1 MIATKRSL
9 LAAIT
14 LLFASCAPSTGRLD
28 TAPEAEARAP
38 APAIDPAAGMPVA
51 TEPTPPGPA
60 RRVIVVTI
68 DGLMPETY
76 TNPAAHGLSVP
87 VLRRLRTEGASS
99 DGALSVYPSLTYPAH
114 TSIASGVV
122 PARHGVVS
130 NSAFD
135 PLGTNQDGWRWY
147 STDVKAPRVWD
158 LARAAGYRTAIIDWP
173 VTVGA
178 DATLH
183 VPEFWRAHVD
193 EDLKLISAL
202 STPKDILQRVGAVF
216 PNFREGFRPQDVSD
230 EAGFDIAVYALRE
243 VDPHLLFLHVWQVDA
258 AQHKFGLWSPEAVTA
273 IEEADRQLG
282 RLLAEVESAGQ
293 LAETAFV
300 VASDHGFRNVERC
313 FNPRALLE
321 QAKLLTRNTDGK
333 IESWQ
338 ATVHPNHGSAFVY
351 LNGADPAL
359 EARVQ
364 KLFDDRAKAE
374 PNAIARVLS
383 RAEVVA
389 MGGDPDAFLG
399 LEAAPGAYFG
409 PAYDKWQTPPRYR
422 ANHGYDPNLPVMRA
436 SLLLFGAGVA
446 PRNLADARIVDVAP
460 TVASWLGLSM
470 GDVDGR
476 VLEVAAGL
484 Q

>member
-1 MIATKRSL
+1 MIAPLTRSL
-9 LAAIT
+9 LAVVA
-14 LLFASCAPSTGRLD
+14 LVASCAPSTGKLGNN
-28 TAPEAEARAP
+28 PGAEAQVAPSVPTAYGAP
-38 APAIDPAAGMPVA
+38 APAALPK
-51 TEPTPPGPA
+51 PPGPV
-60 RRVIVVTI
+60 RQVIVVTI
-68 DGLMPETY
+68 DGLLPETY
-76 TNPAAHGLSVP
+76 TNPAAHGLTLP
-87 VLRRLRTEGASS
+87 VLTRLRSEGASS

-135 PLGTNQDGWRWY
+135 PLGKNQDGWRWY
-147 STDVKAPRVWD
+147 SADVKAPRVWD
-158 LARAAGYRTAIIDWP
+158 VARAAGYRTAIIDWP

-202 STPKDILQRVGAVF
+202 STPKDVLSRVGATF
-216 PNFREGFRPQDVSD
+216 PNFRAGFRPQDVSD
-230 EAGFDIAVYALRE
+230 EAGVDIAVFALRE
-243 VDPHLLFLHVWQVDA
+243 IDPHVLFLHVWQVDA
-258 AQHKFGLWSPEAVTA
+258 AQHKFGLWSPEALRA

-282 RLLAEVESAGQ
+282 RLLAEIEGTGRLS
-293 LAETAFV
+293 ETALV
-300 VASDHGFRNVERC
+300 VASDHGFQNVERC

-321 QAKLLTRNTDGK
+321 QAKLLTRNADGEL
-333 IESWQ
+333 ESWQ

-351 LNGADPAL
+351 LNGAPDAAL

-374 PNAIARVLS
+374 PNAIARVFS
-383 RAEVVA
+383 RAEVTA

-409 PAYDKWQTPPRYR
+409 PDYEKWQTPPRYR
-422 ANHGYDPNLPVMRA
+422 ANHGYDPNQPVMRA
-436 SLLLFGAGVA
+436 SLLLFGAGVT
-446 PRNLADARIVDVAP
+446 PGKLADARLVDVAP

-476 VLEVAAGL
+476 VLVAGP